1 MKQII
6 ITGNVTRD
14 AEIRTTQGGDSVC
27 SFSVAV
33 NDFRTKEAY
42 YFDCSYWGK
51 RGSGVQ
57 PYLIKGTTV
66 SIIGEFS
73 WREHNEKKYLEC
85 NVSALDL
92 LGKKSQSQ
100 NSETEEYNQAP
111 MSSELNDE
119 IPF

>member
-6 ITGNVTRD
+6 ITGNVTKD

-42 YFDCSYWGK
+42 YFECSYWGK

-73 WREHNEKKYLEC
+73 WREENEKKYLEC

-92 LGKKSQSQ
+92 LGKKAQSQ

-111 MSSELNDE
+111 MSELNDE